1 MPFSLRL
8 WGLLAG
14 CGLLLLAACDQLP
27 AVPEADIPPPVVVLE
42 QVTPQDVVLDNL
54 PPSAISGSTATF
66 NVEVRARVNA
76 SGADVREVR
85 LVIQAPGPGSALV
98 VNATMTRAGDLY
110 TASVPVTVSTQ
121 AFGAYRVLVYAED
134 ARGRTGD
141 AQGVLRFR
149 TEGEPPVIEEVQA
162 TPNPFRAPGVLVL
175 TARVSDP
182 DGLANIARV
191 EVSPPGSQGF
201 RMYDD
206 GLTSGDQRANDG
218 IFTASFQISEDGV
231 SAGSVRFTFR
241 AIDLAGQVSAPVS
254 LDVEFLD
261 PIP

>member
-1 MPFSLRL
+1 MVLS
-8 WGLLAG
+8 
-14 CGLLLLAACDQLP
+14 ACDQLP
-27 AVPEADIPPPVVVLE
+27 AVSEAEALPPVVVLE

-54 PPSAISGSTATF
+54 PPNAVSGSSATF
-66 NVEVRARVNA
+66 TVDVRARVTA
-76 SGADVREVR
+76 PGAEVREVR
-85 LVIQAPGPGSALV
+85 LVIQAPGPGSPLV
-98 VNATMTRAGDLY
+98 VNTAMMRSGDVY
-110 TASVPVTVSTQ
+110 TASVPVTVGTQ

-134 ARGRTGD
+134 AFGRTGD
-141 AQGVLRFR
+141 AQGVLRYR
-149 TEGEPPVIEEVQA
+149 TEGQPPVVEEVQA

-182 DGLANIARV
+182 DGLPNIARV

-206 GLTSGDQRANDG
+206 GITSGDQRANDG
-218 IFTASFQISEDGV
+218 VFTASFQISEDGV
-231 SAGSVRFTFR
+231 SAGLVRFSFR
-241 AIDLAGQVSAPVS
+241 AFDLAGQVSAPVT